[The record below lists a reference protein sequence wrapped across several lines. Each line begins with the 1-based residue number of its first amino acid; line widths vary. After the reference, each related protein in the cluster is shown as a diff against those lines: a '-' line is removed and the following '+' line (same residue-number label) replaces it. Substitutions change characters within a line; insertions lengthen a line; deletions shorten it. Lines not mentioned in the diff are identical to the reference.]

1 MRKPTALRKPTARS
15 LILTISLIALSAL
28 AAACS
33 KGASEGAELDR
44 LTVGFYTTPREVYGK
59 SILPAFKEAHRER
72 TGRVVEIHD
81 SYLGSGA
88 QARAIVGGFE
98 ADIAALSLL
107 TDLEQIAKAGLIT
120 HDVQAG
126 DYRGIVTRSLV
137 VIGVREG
144 NPKQIRDFA
153 DLARP
158 GVSLLTPNV
167 RMSGGA
173 MWNFLALYGA
183 AQRGRLGGANHAS
196 EEGITE
202 AEIEA
207 QLAAILRNVTVMDR
221 GARESTLNFERG
233 IGDAIITY
241 ENELL
246 TSRAAGHQLEIII
259 PSSTILIENPVALV
273 DANVDK
279 HGTRELAQRFI
290 DFLYTERAQ
299 RAFAEAGY
307 RPVRPDLTDEFSATF
322 PPVDALF
329 RTDDLGGWEKIHAD
343 IFAPG
348 ALYDRVLERSRKR

>member
-1 MRKPTALRKPTARS
+1 MRRIAAHPIAVGS
-15 LILTISLIALSAL
+15 VLIATLIFAT
-28 AAACS
+28 ACS
-33 KGASEGAELDR
+33 KRAAESEETDR
-44 LTVGFYTTPREVYGK
+44 LTIAFYTTPREVYGR
-59 SILPAFKEAHRER
+59 SILPAFKEAHKEA
-72 TGRVVEIHD
+72 TGRSIEIHD
-81 SYLGSGA
+81 SFLGSGA

-98 ADIAALSLL
+98 ADLAALSLS
-107 TDLEQIAKAGLIT
+107 TDIEQLVNAGLIT
-120 HDVQAG
+120 HDYRAG
-126 DYRGIVTRSLV
+126 EHRGIVTRSLV

-158 GVSLLTPNV
+158 GIALLTPNV

-183 AQRGRLGGANHAS
+183 AQRGRLGGEPLSQKES
-196 EEGITE
+196 EK
-202 AEIEA
+202 IEE

-246 TSRAAGHQLEIII
+246 TSRAAGNALEIII
-259 PSSTILIENPVALV
+259 PSSTILIENPIALV
-273 DANVDK
+273 DHYVEK
-279 HGTRELAQRFI
+279 HGTREIAQRFI
-290 DFLYTERAQ
+290 DFLYTGAAQ

-307 RPVRPDLTDEFSATF
+307 RPVREDIAAEFSESF

-329 RTDDLGGWEKIHAD
+329 RAEDLGGWEKIHAE
-343 IFAPG
+343 IFAPD
-348 ALYDRVLERSRKR
+348 ALYDRVLARSRGR